1 MVLGRTEYQ
10 LHQFS
15 MCEWVISCHLTWR
28 EQHSSTEKSNLLV
41 RHLYTAQAFS
51 QVKHSIHK
59 VVTAF
64 GDREGKKM
72 ASEQKSSGCDENG
85 KPFKNDLKSSAFPF
99 IKVVWREN

>member
-1 MVLGRTEYQ
+1 MVLGCTEYQ

-51 QVKHSIHK
+51 QVKHRIHK

-64 GDREGKKM
+64 GDREGKKWH
-72 ASEQKSSGCDENG
+72 QN
-85 KPFKNDLKSSAFPF
+85 KNLVAVMRTVNNLKMT
-99 IKVVWREN
+99 